1 MLKNDALSLPESQP
15 ICGAGAASIPYVFV
29 GDEAFPLRHNLMR
42 PYPGR
47 NLNLDKRIYN
57 YRLSRARRT
66 VENAFGIMASR
77 FRLFHCPL
85 MVHPKNVT
93 LVTKGALVLHNF
105 LRNEVGVQYVD
116 ESTADYEDATGTLR
130 PGDWRKVSTNQL
142 HSMRPAGV
150 RGSNDATRI
159 RDQFKNYF
167 SSEIGSVSWQN
178 AKVTATH

>member
-1 MLKNDALSLPESQP
+1 MKRSHRQSHSPSVAQELLAFRMCSL
-15 ICGAGAASIPYVFV
+15 GTMHFHR
-29 GDEAFPLRHNLMR
+29 DNLMR
-42 PYPGR
+42 SYPGR
-47 NLNLDKRIYN
+47 NLPLDKRIYN

-77 FRLFHCPL
+77 FRVFHRPL
-85 MVHPKNVT
+85 MVYPKNVT
-93 LVTKGALVLHNF
+93 LVIKGALVLHNF
-105 LRNEVGVQYVD
+105 LRNEVGVQYVG
-116 ESTADYEDATGTLR
+116 ESTADYEDATGTLH
-130 PGDWRKVSTNQL
+130 PGDWRKEVSTNQL

-178 AKVTATH
+178 A